1 MTGRINLTAGTDIGL
16 VKNGNTITISYT
28 GTVPS
33 ASNVVN
39 SLNGLTGNIG
49 LTGITSGAV
58 RVVNNDKLDVRIAG
72 NSLTGVAA
80 FDSNSFD
87 VNSVGSVSIKANGV
101 SNSQLVNSSITLKEA
116 SADSGFA
123 VGLGGAITITGT
135 ANEIFVQRS
144 SNQISIGLPTDVII
158 TGNLTVNGSVVTSNV
173 ETFEVEDPLIH
184 LGKGNQ
190 ADTVDLGFY
199 ASYDDGDERFTGLFR
214 DENDKKY
221 KLFDNLIPQP
231 TTTVN
236 TGHASYR
243 QAELVVR
250 IDGGTF

>member
-1 MTGRINLTAGTDIGL
+1 
-16 VKNGNTITISYT
+16 
-28 GTVPS
+28 
-33 ASNVVN
+33 
-39 SLNGLTGNIG
+39 
-49 LTGITSGAV
+49 
-58 RVVNNDKLDVRIAG
+58 VNNDKLDVRIAG